1 MTQQVL
7 SDPRP
12 YVYKCELDRV
22 IDGDTVD
29 VHVKLGFDVMLR
41 KQRVRLAG
49 IDTPESRTRDLEEK
63 KLGLEAKALLSEF
76 CSEGFVLH
84 SLGKGK
90 YGRILGVLY
99 DTHGESINQKLIDA
113 GLAVEYWGGTKTKVW
128 GAY

>member
-1 MTQQVL
+1 MADKAL
-7 SDPRP
+7 LP
-12 YVYKCELDRV
+12 YVYNCDLVRV
-22 IDGDTVD
+22 VDGDTVD
-29 VHVKLGFDVMLR
+29 INLKLGFDVILS

-63 KLGLEAKALLSEF
+63 KLGLEAKEF
-76 CSEGFVLH
+76 LKDLCYEGFVLH

-99 DTHGESINQKLIDA
+99 DNEGNSINQKLIDA
-113 GLAVEYWGGTKTKVW
+113 DLAVEYWGGKKTKVW